1 MSSHASVTP
10 LYLEPQPSHRLL
22 RLLRV
27 SHLASAILLLGMA
40 PDHLWP
46 ALLLPLLWF
55 SYRHYRRRCLTQ
67 VRLARE
73 SDGGWLW
80 HRDDGSVVPVR
91 LLPDTVLTPW
101 LVVLRVSE
109 EGGCR
114 HSLTLLGDSLPAEQ
128 FRALRVALRLE
139 RV

>member
-1 MSSHASVTP
+1 MSSRASVTP
-10 LYLEPQPSHRLL
+10 LYLEPQPSR

-27 SHLASAILLLGMA
+27 LLWSHLASAGLLIGLA
-40 PDHLWP
+40 LHFFWP

-55 SYRHYRRRCLTQ
+55 SHHFSRRRVLQ
-67 VRLARE
+67 PVRLARE

-80 HRDDGSVVPVR
+80 HRDDDTVAPVR
-91 LLPDTVLTPW
+91 LLPETLLTPW
-101 LVVLRVSE
+101 LVVLHLRE
-109 EGGCR
+109 ESGRR
-114 HSLTLLGDSLPAEQ
+114 HAAVLLGDSLPPDQ

>member
-10 LYLEPQPSHRLL
+10 LYLEPQPSRRLL
-22 RLLRV
+22 RLLLL
-27 SHLASAILLLGMA
+27 SHLATAVLLAVLSV
-40 PDHLWP
+40 HFIWP
-46 ALLLPLLWF
+46 VAVLPPLWF
-55 SYRHYRRRCLTQ
+55 SHRHYRRRCLATA
-67 VRLARE
+67 RLARE
-73 SDGGWLW
+73 TDGSWLW

-101 LVVLRVSE
+101 LVVLHVRE
-109 EGGCR
+109 EGGRR
-114 HSLTLLGDSLPAEQ
+114 HSLALLGDSLPAEQ